1 MTPNSGLEM
10 KVGASGKAYV
20 KAITRVPKPQSDA
33 DLDAEIL
40 RSELANKASETF

>member
-1 MTPNSGLEM
+1 M